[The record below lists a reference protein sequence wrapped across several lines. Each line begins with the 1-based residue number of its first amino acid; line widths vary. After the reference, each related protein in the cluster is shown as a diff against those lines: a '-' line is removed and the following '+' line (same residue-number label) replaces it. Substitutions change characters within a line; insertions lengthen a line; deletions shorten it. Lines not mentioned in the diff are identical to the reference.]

1 MKFIS
6 NYRVCY
12 NGRFYEA
19 GSPFQIRDEDADNNG
34 KSMGQYSM
42 NLRRLL
48 LPQEKQEDRGR

>member
-19 GSPFQIRDEDADNNG
+19 GSPFQIRDED